1 MNNPPTTLAVFLC
14 GTLGALAP
22 EIVRLYALRRARRL
36 ARFAPAYGLIS
47 ALYAALGGALA
58 VILPAANLYAAFYA
72 GVTLPVTI
80 STLMRQRKPGVTDP
94 SPAKPAAAPMPAL
107 VALFRTHADGLFG
120 G

>member
-1 MNNPPTTLAVFLC
+1 MNNPPTTLAIFLC

-22 EIVRLYALRRARRL
+22 EIVRLYALRRARAT
-36 ARFAPAYGLIS
+36 ARFAPGYWLIS

-58 VILPAANLYAAFYA
+58 VILPAVNLYAAFYA

-80 STLMRQRKPGVTDP
+80 SALIRQRESHGANL
-94 SPAKPAAAPMPAL
+94 SPARPAPAL
-107 VALFRTHADGLFG
+107 VALFRTHAAALFG